1 MGFSIASLCSQNPIS
16 HLTFISQCVIVCIME
31 KLTTKWFKKWAKK
44 SKLKDKDLLET
55 IENLKDGLSTADLG
69 SNLFKVRVK
78 RENSG
83 KSSGFRTIV
92 VYKENERAI
101 FLYGFGKNEKENI
114 TKTELLY
121 FKKLGN
127 DFLALSPNEIKQ
139 LIENMSLFNIEVE
152 E

>member
-1 MGFSIASLCSQNPIS
+1 
-16 HLTFISQCVIVCIME
+16 ME

-92 VYKENERAI
+92 VYKENERAV

-127 DFLALSPNEIKQ
+127 DFLVLRPNEIKQ
-139 LIENMSLFNIEVE
+139 LIESKSLFNIEVE

>member
-1 MGFSIASLCSQNPIS
+1 
-16 HLTFISQCVIVCIME
+16 ME

-55 IENLKDGLSTADLG
+55 IENLKDGLSTVDLG

-83 KSSGFRTIV
+83 KSSGFRTII
-92 VYKENERAI
+92 VYKENERAV

-114 TKTELLY
+114 TKTELHY

-127 DFLALSPNEIKQ
+127 DFLALSSDDIKQ
-139 LIENMSLFNIEVE
+139 LIENMSLFKIEVE

>member
-1 MGFSIASLCSQNPIS
+1 MD
-16 HLTFISQCVIVCIME
+16 
-31 KLTTKWFKKWAKK
+31 KLTTKWFNKWAKK

-127 DFLALSPNEIKQ
+127 DFLALSPDEIKQ
-139 LIENMSLFNIEVE
+139 LIENKSLFNIEVE

>member
-1 MGFSIASLCSQNPIS
+1 
-16 HLTFISQCVIVCIME
+16 ME

-44 SKLKDKDLLET
+44 SKLKDEDLLET

-83 KSSGFRTIV
+83 KSSGFRTII

-121 FKKLGN
+121 FKKLGH
-127 DFLALSPNEIKQ
+127 DFLALTPNEINQ
-139 LIENMSLFNIEVE
+139 LIENMSLFSIEVE

>member
-1 MGFSIASLCSQNPIS
+1 
-16 HLTFISQCVIVCIME
+16 ME

-92 VYKENERAI
+92 VYKEYERAI